1 MAMRHISSVE
11 RRKSSKAHIK
21 GPKKRTKEN
30 DEAFLI
36 SFTKLL
42 DEYERNFKKEPV
54 KEITV
59 IEPTPHN
66 PNRKRKST
74 GGVIVD
80 GEDGCAVKF
89 AKCCNPLPGEDII
102 GFITKGFGISIH
114 TTNCPN
120 VSNAFANEE
129 NANRFVKA
137 EWDLPTSG
145 SYQSA
150 YEADIQILVNNR
162 ISILADISVT
172 LADMKVDIVSI
183 SSRNMDSTTLINMT
197 ISCKDIGHF
206 NSILSRLRN
215 IKDVIRATRV
225 VGTSV

>member
-1 MAMRHISSVE
+1 MP
-11 RRKSSKAHIK
+11 SK
-21 GPKKRTKEN
+21 
-30 DEAFLI
+30 
-36 SFTKLL
+36 
-42 DEYERNFKKEPV
+42 PV

-102 GFITKGFGISIH
+102 GFITKGYGISIH
-114 TTNCPN
+114 KADCPN
-120 VSNAFANEE
+120 ISNAYANEE
-129 NANRFVKA
+129 NVNRFVKA
-137 EWDLPTSG
+137 EWDMPSSG
-145 SYQSA
+145 SYQAA
-150 YEADIQILVNNR
+150 YEADIQILVTNR
-162 ISILADISVT
+162 ISILADISVA

-183 SSRNMDSTTLINMT
+183 SSRNMDSTTLISMT
-197 ISCKDIGHF
+197 ISCKDINHF

-225 VGTSV
+225 IGTSV